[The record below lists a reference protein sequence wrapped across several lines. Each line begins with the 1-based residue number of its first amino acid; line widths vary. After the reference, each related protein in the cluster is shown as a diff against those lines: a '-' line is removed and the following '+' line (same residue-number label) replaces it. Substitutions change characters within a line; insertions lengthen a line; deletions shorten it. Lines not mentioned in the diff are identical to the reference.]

1 MTDEM
6 IVKRKILI
14 VDDEPDMRIFMSVL
28 FETNGFKPTLANN
41 GKDGLHHARKLHPD
55 LIILDVMMPE
65 EGGAL
70 MYKGLKEDARLRQI
84 PVIMLSGVKED
95 VFLHYL
101 KMLNI
106 GAKDTLPK
114 PDAYFEKPPE
124 PDLLLNKAQT
134 ILER

>member
-1 MTDEM
+1 MA
-6 IVKRKILI
+6 KNKILI
-14 VDDEPDMRIFMSVL
+14 VDDELDMRIFMSVL
-28 FETNGFKPTLANN
+28 FETNGFEPTVANN

-70 MYKGLKEDARLRQI
+70 MYKGLKEDADLKRI
-84 PVIMLSGVKED
+84 PVIMLSGVKKE

-101 KMLNI
+101 KMLNS
-106 GAKDTLPK
+106 GGKGNLPK

-124 PDLLLNKAQT
+124 PDLLLNEAQN
-134 ILER
+134 ILASAP

>member
-1 MTDEM
+1 MM
-6 IVKRKILI
+6 AKKKILI
-14 VDDEPDMRIFMSVL
+14 VDDELDMRIFMSVL
-28 FETNGFKPTLANN
+28 FETNGFEPTVANN

-70 MYKGLKEDARLRQI
+70 MYKGLKEDACLRKI
-84 PVIMLSGVKED
+84 PVIMLSGVKKD

-101 KMLNI
+101 KMLNS
-106 GAKDTLPK
+106 GKKNNLPK

-124 PDLLLNKAQT
+124 PDLILNEAKRL
-134 ILER
+134 I